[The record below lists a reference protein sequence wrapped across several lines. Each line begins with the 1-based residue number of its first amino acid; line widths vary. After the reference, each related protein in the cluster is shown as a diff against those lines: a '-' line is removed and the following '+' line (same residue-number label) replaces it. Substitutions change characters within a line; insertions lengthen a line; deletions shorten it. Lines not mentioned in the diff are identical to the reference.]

1 MLGRRRVTMN
11 WSPDR
16 KTISPLKTPTKNTP
30 NNTSLSVMTLRSSPR
45 KRLLTDFSH
54 LTPEKLQ
61 SPRKI
66 SSPMKNVI
74 SCSSAKKLKYE
85 ETSVIRNSKN
95 VPLNIALKGL
105 TQEQLISII
114 QNLVNDEPELEEKIK
129 SNFPAPDLKPMEDQI
144 IQLKKTIY
152 KSLPSTRLISKTD
165 SAAFQRASMHVANF
179 KKTVVDQSRLLH
191 DSQNW
196 DALLDYSIMTWN
208 YVRSM
213 PSWDNYAHNTS
224 RRHCFKV
231 LSWHC
236 LEALRHGGLLL
247 GENRLI
253 DFSSRIKDYSVD
265 CDDINSCLKP
275 LNLILNHVV

>member
-1 MLGRRRVTMN
+1 MN

-16 KTISPLKTPTKNTP
+16 KTISPLKTPTKNS
-30 NNTSLSVMTLRSSPR
+30 NTSLSVMTLRSSPR

-74 SCSSAKKLKYE
+74 SCSSAKKIKYE

-95 VPLNIALKGL
+95 VPLNTALKGL

-114 QNLVNDEPELEEKIK
+114 QNLVNDDADLEEKIK
-129 SNFPAPDLKPMEDQI
+129 SNFPTPDLKPMEDQI

-152 KSLPSTRLISKTD
+152 KSLPSSRLISKTD
-165 SAAFQRASMHVANF
+165 SAAFQRASVHVASF
-179 KKTVVDQSRLLH
+179 KKTVVDQSRVLH

-196 DALLDYSIMTWN
+196 DALLDYSIMAWN
-208 YVRSM
+208 YVRSI
-213 PSWDNYAHNTS
+213 PTWDNYAHNTS

-236 LEALRHGGLLL
+236 LESLRYGGLLL

-253 DFSSRIKDYSVD
+253 DFSSRIKDFSVD
-265 CDDINSCLKP
+265 CEDVNSCLKP

>member
-1 MLGRRRVTMN
+1 MN

-16 KTISPLKTPTKNTP
+16 KGISPLKTPTKN
-30 NNTSLSVMTLRSSPR
+30 NNSSLSVMTLRSSPR

-54 LTPEKLQ
+54 LTPEKLA
-61 SPRKI
+61 SPRKN

-74 SCSSAKKLKYE
+74 SCCSSAKKLKFE

-95 VPLNIALKGL
+95 IPLNVALKGL

-114 QNLVNDEPELEEKIK
+114 QNLVTEEPELEEKIK
-129 SNFPAPDLKPMEDQI
+129 SNFPAPDLKPMEEQI
-144 IQLKKTIY
+144 IQQKKNIY
-152 KSLPSTRLISKTD
+152 KSLPSSRLISKTD
-165 SAAFQRASMHVANF
+165 SSAFQRASMHVANF
-179 KKTVVDQSRLLH
+179 KKTVVDQSRILH

-196 DALLDYSIMTWN
+196 DALLDYSVMTWN

-213 PSWDNYAHNTS
+213 PTWDNYAHNTS
-224 RRHCFKV
+224 RRHCFKI

-236 LEALRHGGLLL
+236 LESLRYGGLLL

-253 DFSSRIKDYSVD
+253 DFSSRIKDFSVD
-265 CDDINSCLKP
+265 CEDINSCLKP